1 MKRLFGGILLGVGIL
16 IALVSGL
23 CTLWGIGT
31 ALTAT
36 HEAAA
41 YSSIFIFAGLIQLT
55 LGIGLIIGG
64 RALWK
69 SGTPP
74 KDDGR

>member
-36 HEAAA
+36 REQSA
-41 YSSIFIFAGLIQLT
+41 YSPILIVFALIQLT

-74 KDDGR
+74 DNDGR